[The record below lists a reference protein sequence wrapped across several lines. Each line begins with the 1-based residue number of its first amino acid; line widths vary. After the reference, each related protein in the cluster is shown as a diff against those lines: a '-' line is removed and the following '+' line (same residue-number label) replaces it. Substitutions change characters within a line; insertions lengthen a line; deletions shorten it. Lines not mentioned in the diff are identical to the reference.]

1 MSYDLQITNQ
11 LKMTKTIYYLLFSGM
26 LLFFII
32 AVIFMQSN
40 EAEMEKYPDKVFM
53 LIVPLF
59 GLLTMLISR
68 TLHSRMISNYSTGT
82 DVLKK
87 IMRYRT
93 AKIVSWAMVEAA
105 YFLALIATILTSNYL
120 YVTVAIFLFGYFFML
135 KPSGKSLMLD
145 MHFNSEASDI
155 ILKSQL

>member
-11 LKMTKTIYYLLFSGM
+11 LKMIKTIYYLLFSGM

-32 AVIFMQSN
+32 AVIYTRSN
-40 EAEMEKYPDKVFM
+40 EAEIEKYPDKVLM

-68 TLHSRMISNYSTGT
+68 TLYSRMISNYSTET

-87 IMRYRT
+87 IIRYRT
-93 AKIVSWAMVEAA
+93 AKIVSWAMIESV

-120 YVTVAIFLFGYFFML
+120 YVVVAIFLFGYFFML

-145 MHFNSEASDI
+145 KHLNSDVSDK
-155 ILKSQL
+155 ILKS